1 MRQVGGS
8 CTAGCVCLS
17 EELQWLR
24 SACSR
29 NRCRLIFDVCKA
41 MGLRVPTM
49 LDYNACNRQTQMA
62 IATTETLHHDLVAQR
77 RDIVR
82 VLNYCSETR
91 RAFNGSVCVM
101 APWDGV
107 WIFHGCMRGVD
118 QCSDF
123 GAASGDDHLLMPT
136 ASPQVKDRSMFLRT
150 PLTFSVADPGQCRP
164 LQIWATEPRPSHV
177 VLVNKVAPIE
187 SDGLVNTDGLD
198 ADVVDA
204 FRSIMLQQACP
215 QPFFVPDIPG
225 AIPKQAHHHLIF
237 DEFVLESMTKLGWP
251 RTQGMTMLTPMACAL
266 YEHWKSQL

>member
-1 MRQVGGS
+1 
-8 CTAGCVCLS
+8 
-17 EELQWLR
+17 
-24 SACSR
+24 
-29 NRCRLIFDVCKA
+29 

-136 ASPQVKDRSMFLRT
+136 ASPQVNEI
-150 PLTFSVADPGQCRP
+150 GQ
-164 LQIWATEPRPSHV
+164 
-177 VLVNKVAPIE
+177 VNALYPVDFFKVAP
-187 SDGLVNTDGLD
+187 SVRGAT
-198 ADVVDA
+198 VV
-204 FRSIMLQQACP
+204 
-215 QPFFVPDIPG
+215 G
-225 AIPKQAHHHLIF
+225 
-237 DEFVLESMTKLGWP
+237 
-251 RTQGMTMLTPMACAL
+251 QG
-266 YEHWKSQL
+266 QGVR

>member
-1 MRQVGGS
+1 
-8 CTAGCVCLS
+8 
-17 EELQWLR
+17 
-24 SACSR
+24 
-29 NRCRLIFDVCKA
+29 
-41 MGLRVPTM
+41 
-49 LDYNACNRQTQMA
+49 
-62 IATTETLHHDLVAQR
+62 
-77 RDIVR
+77 
-82 VLNYCSETR
+82 
-91 RAFNGSVCVM
+91 
-101 APWDGV
+101 
-107 WIFHGCMRGVD
+107 
-118 QCSDF
+118 
-123 GAASGDDHLLMPT
+123 
-136 ASPQVKDRSMFLRT
+136 
-150 PLTFSVADPGQCRP
+150 
-164 LQIWATEPRPSHV
+164 V